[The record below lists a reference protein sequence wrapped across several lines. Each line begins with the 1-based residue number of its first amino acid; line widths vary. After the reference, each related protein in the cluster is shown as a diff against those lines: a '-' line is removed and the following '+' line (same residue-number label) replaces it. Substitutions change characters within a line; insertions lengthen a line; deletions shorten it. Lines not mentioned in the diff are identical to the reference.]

1 MILVPTNSEVKQ
13 WIIST
18 LQHSC
23 HIEYFLEKLDLG
35 NHDTKDVIEIAKSN
49 PPHKTPWMLE
59 VIPKMSALEQPKL
72 ELITT
77 LKDFPNIRLTDK
89 TYNAIV
95 NRTNEVIAELKNKPY
110 YL

>member
-1 MILVPTNSEVKQ
+1 
-13 WIIST
+13 
-18 LQHSC
+18 
-23 HIEYFLEKLDLG
+23 
-35 NHDTKDVIEIAKSN
+35 
-49 PPHKTPWMLE
+49 MLE